1 MIPMENDHD
10 YRQFVF
16 RMVEARQPE
25 EKPWLQFRET
35 LDTAILGTLSASVDV
50 VVLIIGVSEMLKFSL
65 AEWQG
70 MMLMLGIA
78 AIVGELLGVAGLTIG
93 RVKNGAISPLAAIGT
108 VACFIQMYLLFGK
121 FILLRLQG

>member
-1 MIPMENDHD
+1 MENDHD

-25 EKPWLQFRET
+25 AKSRIQFRET
-35 LDTAILGTLSASVDV
+35 LDTTILGTLSASIGV
-50 VVLIIGVSEMLKFSL
+50 VVLIIGVSAILRFSR

-78 AIVGELLGVAGLTIG
+78 AIVGGMLGVAGLTIG
-93 RVKNGAISPLAAIGT
+93 RVRNGAISPLAALGT
-108 VACFIQMYLLFGK
+108 VACFIQMQLVSGELV
-121 FILLRLQG
+121 LRQLQG

>member
-1 MIPMENDHD
+1 MENDHD

-25 EKPWLQFRET
+25 AKSRIQFRET
-35 LDTAILGTLSASVDV
+35 LDTTILGTLSASIGV
-50 VVLIIGVSEMLKFSL
+50 VVLIIGVSAILRFSR

-78 AIVGELLGVAGLTIG
+78 AIVGGMLGVAGLTIG
-93 RVKNGAISPLAAIGT
+93 RVRNGAISPLAALGT
-108 VACFIQMYLLFGK
+108 VACFIQMHLVIGEFV
-121 FILLRLQG
+121 LRQLQG